1 MKELISKYRKLLN
14 SIEEYNLEESKYLE
28 DYKNILDKK
37 LDFLENDL
45 TDYLYSIFNTKKY
58 GCQLGPYTTEALLYH
73 FDEYYKRYQ
82 LEKSI
87 KKLKPEDIKLVP
99 LVNENGMENGK
110 NPKFDPK
117 MVDNIDL
124 LKENYPELFYTLC
137 YIRSE
142 ILDEMLDYKGL
153 SLSSI
158 YM

>member
-1 MKELISKYRKLLN
+1 MKELISKYQKLLN
-14 SIEEYNLEESKYLE
+14 SIEEYNFEESKYLE

-73 FDEYYKRYQ
+73 FDEYYKENQ
-82 LEKSI
+82 LEKI
-87 KKLKPEDIKLVP
+87 IEKITPDYIKL
-99 LVNENGMENGK
+99 EIGGT
-110 NPKFDPK
+110 KFQPK
-117 MVDNIDL
+117 MADNIEL
-124 LKENYPELFYTLC
+124 MKENYPELFYTLC
-137 YIRSE
+137 YIRGK
-142 ILDEMLDYKGL
+142 ILDGMIEYKGL

>member
-1 MKELISKYRKLLN
+1 MKNLISKYQKLLN
-14 SIEEYNLEESKYLE
+14 SIEEYNLEESKELE
-28 DYKNILDKK
+28 DYKDILDKK

-58 GCQLGPYTTEALLYH
+58 GCQLGPYSTETLLYH
-73 FDEYYKRYQ
+73 FDEYYKRHQ
-82 LEKSI
+82 LEKST

-99 LVNENGMENGK
+99 VGNENGENEK
-110 NPKFDPK
+110 NPKFNPK

>member
-1 MKELISKYRKLLN
+1 MKNLISKYHKLLN
-14 SIEEYNLEESKYLE
+14 SIEEYNLEESKDLE

-58 GCQLGPYTTEALLYH
+58 GCQLGPYSTETLLYN
-73 FDEYYKRYQ
+73 FDEYYK
-82 LEKSI
+82 KNDIGSTPGI

-99 LVNENGMENGK
+99 VENENGK
-110 NPKFDPK
+110 NNSKFDPK
-117 MVDNIDL
+117 MADNIEL
-124 LKENYPELFYTLC
+124 MKENYPELFYTLC